1 MAAMTSEKEYLFS
14 SSFLR
19 AGEGIGNPAVRTLR
33 MLEASSA
40 EQLYQ
45 TVAELFRIS
54 LPAEEKLVFDAAFE
68 DAVEKVRGAVPD
80 FLVFYPLLYKYDC
93 TNIKLAIKC
102 TVQNLSYND
111 FYTCGT
117 VPARQ
122 MQDYLQKDVL
132 PALPPAM
139 AAAAQTARQEYSKTG
154 EVRCIDL
161 LLDRACFADMAE
173 KAAAGGVPLIMQIV
187 CMRADF
193 ANILACLRIGAGGLS
208 MEAARALLSRAFV
221 PGGQVALSVLLA
233 EEGGL
238 AGIDQMEMR
247 LGDCFVKD
255 AVRRAVSAAS
265 LFEIEKI
272 FDESVLQA
280 CQSYR
285 FKPFGPEVIVRYL
298 LIREAE
304 LTNGRIIAARFG
316 AGADTDKIRERLRE
330 VNV

>member
-1 MAAMTSEKEYLFS
+1 MIPDKEYLFS

-19 AGEGIGNPAVRTLR
+19 AGEGIGNVSMRMSR
-33 MLEASSA
+33 MLEASTA
-40 EQLYQ
+40 EQLCQ
-45 TVAELFRIS
+45 TVSELFRIS
-54 LPAEEKLVFDAAFE
+54 VPAEEKMVFDAAFG
-68 DAVEKVRGAVPD
+68 DAVEKVRSAVPD
-80 FLVFYPLLYKYDC
+80 FSVFYPLLYKYDC
-93 TNIKLAIKC
+93 TNIKIAIKC
-102 TVQNLSYND
+102 TVQNLSYNN

-122 MQDYLQKDVL
+122 MQDYLQKDIL
-132 PALPPAM
+132 PDLPPAM
-139 AAAAQTARQEYSKTG
+139 AAAAQAARREYSKTG

-173 KAAAGGVPLIMQIV
+173 KAAADGVLLIGQIV

-193 ANILACLRIGAGGLS
+193 ANILACLRIRTSGLP
-208 MEAARALLSRAFV
+208 MEAARSLLSRAFV
-221 PGGQVALSVLLA
+221 PGGQVALSVLLG

-238 AGIDQMEMR
+238 ADIDQIGKR

-255 AVRRAVSAAS
+255 AVRRAVSAAD
-265 LFEIEKI
+265 LPGIEKI
-272 FDESVLQA
+272 FDEAVLWA
-280 CQSYR
+280 CQPYR
-285 FKPFGPEVIVRYL
+285 FKPFGPEVIVRYM

-316 AGADTDKIRERLRE
+316 SGADTDKIRERLRE